1 MTREDTQKL
10 LATMQ
15 ALYPNFNVSDKTATV
30 TVWAALLEPYER
42 PLIMKALQHF
52 ARTSTSGFAP
62 TTGQL
67 IDTAYSLCET
77 DVVPE
82 GKAWEMLMQATS
94 KGIDSYKEEYE
105 KLPKSLQIYLGSP
118 WQLHIWAS
126 SSDFNE
132 SVERALFVKA
142 YKGICDAEKKTF
154 IANGMKQPQLIEK
167 TEQFALEKSSSGN
180 I

>member
-15 ALYPNFNVSDKTATV
+15 ALYPSFNVPDKTATV
-30 TVWAALLEPYER
+30 TVWAALLEPYDR

-52 ARTSTSGFAP
+52 ARTNTSGFAP

-82 GKAWEMLMQATS
+82 GKAWEMLMQAVK

-118 WQLHIWAS
+118 WQLHMWAS

-142 YKGICDAEKKTF
+142 YKGICEADKKAF

-167 TEQFALEKSSSGN
+167 SEQLALEKREDN
-180 I
+180 TI

>member
-30 TVWAALLEPYER
+30 TVWAALLEPYDR

-52 ARTSTSGFAP
+52 ARTNTSGFAP

-82 GKAWEMLMQATS
+82 GKAWEMLMQAIK

-105 KLPKSLQIYLGSP
+105 KLPKPLQTYLGSP
-118 WQLHIWAS
+118 WQLHMWAS

-142 YKGICDAEKKTF
+142 YKGICESDKKAF
-154 IANGMKQPQLIEK
+154 IANGMKQPIALTA
-167 TEQFALEKSSSGN
+167 TENLALETSPADD